1 MNLNETTLS
10 TVRHFEGRIL
20 NLRVDTV
27 RLPNENTATREVIEH
42 NGGVC
47 IAALT
52 DKRELLFVRQYRHPY
67 GKVLLELPAGKLDS
81 KEENRL
87 SAAIREL
94 REETGAVAQ
103 NVQFLGEL
111 YPAPGYCDEILTL
124 YLATGL
130 SFGDTD
136 PDEDEFLQI
145 DRIELD
151 KAVNMVLN
159 GEIPDGKT
167 QALVLKVAALLQK

>member
-81 KEENRL
+81 KEEDRL

-103 NVQFLGEL
+103 DVQFLGEL
-111 YPAPGYCDEILTL
+111 YPAPGYCNEILTL

-145 DRIELD
+145 ERIELD

>member
-47 IAALT
+47 VAALT

-81 KEENRL
+81 KEEDRL

-145 DRIELD
+145 ERIELD
-151 KAVNMVLN
+151 KAVHMVLD

>member
-81 KEENRL
+81 KEEDRL

-145 DRIELD
+145 ERIPLD

>member
-103 NVQFLGEL
+103 DVQFLGEL

-145 DRIELD
+145 ERIELD

>member
-81 KEENRL
+81 KDEDRL

-103 NVQFLGEL
+103 DVQFLGEL

-145 DRIELD
+145 ERIELD

>member
-1 MNLNETTLS
+1 M
-10 TVRHFEGRIL
+10 
-20 NLRVDTV
+20 
-27 RLPNENTATREVIEH
+27 
-42 NGGVC
+42 
-47 IAALT
+47 
-52 DKRELLFVRQYRHPY
+52 
-67 GKVLLELPAGKLDS
+67 
-81 KEENRL
+81 
-87 SAAIREL
+87 
-94 REETGAVAQ
+94 AQ

-130 SFGDTD
+130 SFGDTN

-145 DRIELD
+145 ERIELD

>member
-67 GKVLLELPAGKLDS
+67 GKVLLELPAGKLAS
-81 KEENRL
+81 KEEDRL

-103 NVQFLGEL
+103 DVQFLGEL
-111 YPAPGYCDEILTL
+111 YPAPGYCNEILTL

-145 DRIELD
+145 ERIELD
-151 KAVNMVLN
+151 KAVRMVLD

>member
-81 KEENRL
+81 KEEDRL

-145 DRIELD
+145 ERIELD
-151 KAVNMVLN
+151 KAVQMVLD

>member
-81 KEENRL
+81 KEEDRL

-145 DRIELD
+145 ERIELD

>member
-81 KEENRL
+81 KEEDRL

-103 NVQFLGEL
+103 DVQFLGEL

-145 DRIELD
+145 ERIELD
-151 KAVNMVLN
+151 KAVRMVLD

>member
-81 KEENRL
+81 KEEDRL

-145 DRIELD
+145 ERIELD
-151 KAVNMVLN
+151 KAVRMVLD